1 VKTNSWRPIAAI
13 AAFSA
18 VLIALPA
25 CSASSK
31 TSGSGSALNIISAEP
46 TSGLDPNTAVT
57 QTSLRVTELMYDTLL
72 EYDPQGNIVANL
84 AQKWAPGPSGLS
96 YTFTLQSNAKFS
108 DGSAITGSDV
118 KFSLQRA
125 AKGQAL
131 GASLADMKSIDV
143 INPTTVQVNLKAPS
157 RVFLN
162 ALARVGNAAILS
174 QKAVEST
181 SSYFT
186 KPTVTSGPWTL
197 GQWTPQSKLTLT
209 ANPNYWRT
217 GYPKIKTISYT
228 FSNDPTSEAAAIE
241 AGTADMTY
249 PMAPNDSIRLKK
261 SGTISSYPT
270 PTPGVIMWGLDKSK
284 APFNDV
290 RVRQAFAYVAPRA
303 DKQSA
308 CWSDIGAN
316 ATGSLAFDGSWAYT
330 AGFSK
335 YDVAKAQGLS
345 TAGALLDQVGWKVGS
360 GGTRQ
365 AQGVPGVADG
375 TKLAV
380 TVPYEN
386 NWSQARCNTEL
397 LQADLAPLGVKITPQ
412 AYDAATFYTDV
423 AKNKFA
429 MYHAG
434 DQWATFDD
442 QMQQGFTCKGQVTD
456 LIAKWCNPQV
466 DKLIAQA
473 QATLDLAKAK
483 ELYAQ
488 VQQIVQDEQPA
499 IVTGNQYA
507 VVGVAKKVQGYV
519 ARADGSNRSLISAT
533 IGS

>member
-1 VKTNSWRPIAAI
+1 VKTISSRPIAAI
-13 AAFSA
+13 AASA
-18 VLIALPA
+18 ALLAATTA
-25 CSASSK
+25 CSGGSK
-31 TSGSGSALNIISAEP
+31 SSGSGSALNIISAEP

-72 EYDPQGNIVANL
+72 DYDQQGNIVADL
-84 AQKWAPGPSGLS
+84 AQKWTPSANGLS

-108 DGSAITGSDV
+108 DGTPITGSDV
-118 KFSLQRA
+118 KFSVERA

-131 GASLADMKSIDV
+131 GASLSAMKSIDV
-143 INPTTVQVNLKAPS
+143 INPTTVQINLKAPS

-174 QKAVEST
+174 QKAVESNP
-181 SSYFT
+181 SYFT
-186 KPTVTSGPWTL
+186 KPTATSGPWML
-197 GQWTPQSKLTLT
+197 DQWTPQSKLTLT

-217 GYPKIKTISYT
+217 GYPKIKTINYT
-228 FSNDPTSEAAAIE
+228 FSNDPTSEAAAVE
-241 AGTADMTY
+241 AGTADMTF
-249 PMAPNDSIRLKK
+249 PMAPNDSIRLQKA
-261 SGTISSYPT
+261 GITTSYPT
-270 PTPGVIMWGLDKSK
+270 PTPGVVMWGLDKSK

-290 RVRQAFAYVAPRA
+290 RVRQAFAYVVPRA

-308 CWSDIGAN
+308 CWNDIGAN

-330 AGFSK
+330 AGFNK
-335 YDVAKAQGLS
+335 YDVPKAQGLS

-360 GGTRQ
+360 GSGRE

-375 TKLAV
+375 TKLAI

-412 AYDAATFYTDV
+412 AYDAATFYPDV
-423 AKNKFA
+423 AKNKFE

-442 QMQQGFTCKGQVTD
+442 ELQQGFTCKGQVTD

-466 DKLIAQA
+466 DKLIAEA

-483 ELYAQ
+483 QLYAQ

-507 VVGVAKKVQGYV
+507 VVGLAKKVQGYV
-519 ARADGSNRSLISAT
+519 ARSDGSNRSLISAT